1 MRFFLIFLIFFVSSF
16 TFVSSQEKNQ
26 LETFISHKVKK
37 KETLYSISRLYDLNI
52 DQVIEYNPI
61 ILKRGLRKRMIL
73 RIPVFKKEELILR
86 EISDDKFFTYEVKPK
101 DTKWRIAYN
110 NKITIQE
117 LERINPFIK
126 QGLKIDQKIKIPKS
140 DNINFSNFI
149 DSNFNYY
156 TVKPGEGYYSIEKK
170 LGVSK
175 KILDS
180 LNPNLLEQG
189 LLNGMVLKLP
199 LEFTGDLKIENDL
212 LVEKT
217 SLIDSIDG
225 NSEINIS
232 VLLPFRASEIEYDSI
247 DETRKLLS
255 ERNLHTISSDFYSG
269 IILAS
274 KDLTKYG
281 ISSKLSIYDTE
292 NKKSK
297 IDKILREINPDSCQV
312 IIGPLIPDNFNYIS
326 SNERIYDLPKIAPL
340 STRDVTIRNSVY
352 QSVTPK
358 EILRNKMINYL
369 DNNLNQNDNIVIVA
383 DSINRDIEY
392 RLKDIFPS
400 SIILRP
406 EKNGYL
412 LPELVDSLLVDSL
425 PNKIIL
431 ESDNF
436 SLISGVSAQMSA
448 QISDLRKV
456 QLFTTYRGNVY
467 ENENLSRKHLGDLSF
482 TFTSGHHPLN
492 KFEFNAFQERY
503 IKLFG
508 KPPNRE
514 AIRAYDL
521 TLDLVLRI
529 IYQGKLNN
537 SYENIGETEYQ
548 ENRFWYKKTQKKGF
562 VNTAFYLLQHKEYDI
577 YEIKKWIK
585 THFIQLRFCKFES
598 GH

>member
-1 MRFFLIFLIFFVSSF
+1 MRFFLIFF
-16 TFVSSQEKNQ
+16 TFLTASLSFLSSQEKNQ
-26 LETFISHKVKK
+26 PETFISHKVKK

-52 DQVIEYNPI
+52 EQVMEYNPI
-61 ILKRGLRKRMIL
+61 LSRRGLRKRMIL
-73 RIPVFKKEELILR
+73 KIPVFKKKELVSEEIPDYN
-86 EISDDKFFTYEVKPK
+86 IIIYKVKPK

-110 NKITIQE
+110 NNITIQE
-117 LERINPFIK
+117 LEKMNPVLK
-126 QGLKIDQKIKIPKS
+126 KGLKIDQKIKIPKS
-140 DNINFSNFI
+140 DKTNLSNLI

-156 TVKPGEGYYSIEKK
+156 TVKQGEGYYRIQKK

-180 LNPNLLEQG
+180 LNPILLEQG

-199 LEFTGDLKIENDL
+199 LAYTGDLKIKNDL

-217 SLIDSIDG
+217 SLIDSING

-232 VLLPFRASEIEYDSI
+232 VLLPFRASAIEFDSI
-247 DETRKLLS
+247 DETRKILS

-274 KDLTKYG
+274 EDLSKYG

-297 IDKILREINPDSCQV
+297 IDKILNEINPDSCQI

-326 SNERIYDLPKIAPL
+326 SKERIFDLPKVAPL
-340 STRDVTIRNSVY
+340 STRDVVIRNSVY

-358 EILRNKMINYL
+358 ELLRNKMIDYL
-369 DNNLNQNDNIVIVA
+369 DKNLDQDDNIVIVA

-392 RLKDIFPS
+392 ILKDIFPS

-436 SLISGVSAQMSA
+436 SLISSVSAQMSA

-467 ENENLSRKHLGDLSF
+467 ENENLSRKHLGDLGF
-482 TFTSGHHPLN
+482 TFTSGHHPLS

-503 IKLFG
+503 IKFFG

-529 IYQGKLNN
+529 VYAGKLN
-537 SYENIGETEYQ
+537 SSAENIEETEYQ
-548 ENRFWYKKTQKKGF
+548 ENRFWYKKIEKNGF
-562 VNTAFYLLQHKEYDI
+562 VNTAFYLLRHKEYDI
-577 YEIKKWIK
+577 YEIKK
-585 THFIQLRFCKFES
+585 
-598 GH
+598 

>member
-1 MRFFLIFLIFFVSSF
+1 MRFFLIFF
-16 TFVSSQEKNQ
+16 TFLTASLSFLSSQEKNQ
-26 LETFISHKVKK
+26 PETFISHKVKK

-52 DQVIEYNPI
+52 EQVMEYNPI
-61 ILKRGLRKRMIL
+61 LSRRGLRKRMIL
-73 RIPVFKKEELILR
+73 KIPVFKKKELVSEEIPDYN
-86 EISDDKFFTYEVKPK
+86 IIIYKVKPK

-110 NKITIQE
+110 NNITIQE
-117 LERINPFIK
+117 LEKMNPVLK
-126 QGLKIDQKIKIPKS
+126 KGLKIDQKIKIPKS
-140 DNINFSNFI
+140 DKTNLSNLI

-156 TVKPGEGYYSIEKK
+156 TVKQGEGYYRIQKK

-180 LNPNLLEQG
+180 LNPILLEQG

-199 LEFTGDLKIENDL
+199 LAYTGDLKIKNDL

-217 SLIDSIDG
+217 SLIDSING

-232 VLLPFRASEIEYDSI
+232 VLLPFRASEIEFDSI
-247 DETRKLLS
+247 DETRKILS

-274 KDLTKYG
+274 EDLSKYG

-297 IDKILREINPDSCQV
+297 IDKILNEINPDSCQI

-326 SNERIYDLPKIAPL
+326 SKERIFDLPKVAPL
-340 STRDVTIRNSVY
+340 STRDVVIRNSVY

-358 EILRNKMINYL
+358 ELLRNKMIDYL
-369 DNNLNQNDNIVIVA
+369 DKNLDQDDNIVIVA

-392 RLKDIFPS
+392 ILKDIFPS

-436 SLISGVSAQMSA
+436 SLISSVSAQMSA

-467 ENENLSRKHLGDLSF
+467 ENENLSRKHLGDLGF
-482 TFTSGHHPLN
+482 TFTSGHHPLS
-492 KFEFNAFQERY
+492 KFELNTFQERY
-503 IKLFG
+503 IKFFG

-529 IYQGKLNN
+529 VYAGKLN
-537 SYENIGETEYQ
+537 SSTENIEETEYQ
-548 ENRFWYKKTQKKGF
+548 ENRFWYKKIEKNGF
-562 VNTAFYLLQHKEYDI
+562 VNTAFYLLRHKEYDI
-577 YEIKKWIK
+577 YEIKK
-585 THFIQLRFCKFES
+585 
-598 GH
+598 

>member
-16 TFVSSQEKNQ
+16 TCVSSQEKNQ

-126 QGLKIDQKIKIPKS
+126 QGLKIDQKIKIPKY

-199 LEFTGDLKIENDL
+199 LGFTGDFKIENDL

-383 DSINRDIEY
+383 DSINREVEY

-503 IKLFG
+503 IKFFG

-529 IYQGKLNN
+529 IYKGKLNN
-537 SYENIGETEYQ
+537 SSENIGETEYQ

-577 YEIKKWIK
+577 YEIKK
-585 THFIQLRFCKFES
+585 
-598 GH
+598 

>member
-1 MRFFLIFLIFFVSSF
+1 MRFFLIFLIFLVSSF
-16 TFVSSQEKNQ
+16 NCVSSQEKNQ

-37 KETLYSISRLYDLNI
+37 KETLYSISRLYGLNV
-52 DQVIEYNPI
+52 DQVMEYNPI
-61 ILKRGLRKRMIL
+61 LSKRGLRKRMIL
-73 RIPVFKKEELILR
+73 RIPIFKKEELMLR
-86 EISDDKFFTYEVKPK
+86 EISDDNFFTYEVKPK

-110 NKITIQE
+110 NNITIQE
-117 LERINPFIK
+117 LERINPVIK
-126 QGLKIDQKIKIPKS
+126 EGLKIKQKIKIPIS
-140 DNINFSNFI
+140 DKMNFPNFI

-156 TVKPGEGYYSIEKK
+156 TVKPGEGYYRIEKK

-180 LNPNLLEQG
+180 LNPILLEQG
-189 LLNGMVLKLP
+189 LLSGMVLKLP

-212 LVEKT
+212 LIEKI
-217 SLIDSIDG
+217 SLIDSIEG

-274 KDLTKYG
+274 EDLSKYG

-326 SNERIYDLPKIAPL
+326 SNERIFDLPKVAPL

-358 EILRNKMINYL
+358 ETLRNKMINYL
-369 DNNLNQNDNIVIVA
+369 DNNLNQNDNIIIVA

-406 EKNGYL
+406 ETNGYL
-412 LPELVDSLLVDSL
+412 LPELVDSLIVDSL

-482 TFTSGHHPLN
+482 TFTSGHQPLN

-503 IKLFG
+503 IKFFG

-521 TLDLVLRI
+521 TLDIVLRI
-529 IYQGKLNN
+529 IYQRKLN
-537 SYENIGETEYQ
+537 SSFENIGETEYQ

-577 YEIKKWIK
+577 YEIKK
-585 THFIQLRFCKFES
+585 
-598 GH
+598 

>member
-1 MRFFLIFLIFFVSSF
+1 MRFFLIFF
-16 TFVSSQEKNQ
+16 TFLIASLSFLSSQEKNQ
-26 LETFISHKVKK
+26 PETFISHKVKK

-52 DQVIEYNPI
+52 EQVMEYNPI
-61 ILKRGLRKRMIL
+61 LSRRGLRKRMIL
-73 RIPVFKKEELILR
+73 KIPVFKKKELVSEEIPDHN
-86 EISDDKFFTYEVKPK
+86 IIIYKVKPK

-110 NKITIQE
+110 NNISIQE
-117 LERINPFIK
+117 LEKMNPVIK
-126 QGLKIDQKIKIPKS
+126 KGLKINQKIKIPKS
-140 DNINFSNFI
+140 DKMNVSNLI

-156 TVKPGEGYYSIEKK
+156 TVKQGEGYFRIQKK

-180 LNPNLLEQG
+180 LNPILLEQG

-199 LEFTGDLKIENDL
+199 LAYTGDLKIKNDL

-217 SLIDSIDG
+217 SLIDSING

-232 VLLPFRASEIEYDSI
+232 VLLPFRASEIEFDSI
-247 DETRKLLS
+247 DETRKILS

-269 IILAS
+269 IILALEDLS
-274 KDLTKYG
+274 KYS

-297 IDKILREINPDSCQV
+297 IDKILNEINPDSCQI

-326 SNERIYDLPKIAPL
+326 SKERIFDLPKVAPL
-340 STRDVTIRNSVY
+340 STRDVVIRNSVY

-358 EILRNKMINYL
+358 ELLRNKMIDYL
-369 DNNLNQNDNIVIVA
+369 DKNLDQDDNIVIVA

-392 RLKDIFPS
+392 ILKDIFPS

-436 SLISGVSAQMSA
+436 SLISSVSAQMSA

-467 ENENLSRKHLGDLSF
+467 ENENLSRKHLGDLGF
-482 TFTSGHHPLN
+482 TFTSGHHPLS
-492 KFEFNAFQERY
+492 KFEFNTFQERY
-503 IKLFG
+503 IKFFG

-529 IYQGKLNN
+529 VYAGKLN
-537 SYENIGETEYQ
+537 SSTENIEETEYQ
-548 ENRFWYKKTQKKGF
+548 ENRFWYKKIEKNGF
-562 VNTAFYLLQHKEYDI
+562 VNTAFYLLRHKQYDI
-577 YEIKKWIK
+577 YEIKK
-585 THFIQLRFCKFES
+585 
-598 GH
+598 

>member
-1 MRFFLIFLIFFVSSF
+1 MRFLLIFLIFFVSSL
-16 TFVSSQEKNQ
+16 TCVSSQEKNQ

-61 ILKRGLRKRMIL
+61 LLKRGLRKRMIL

-117 LERINPFIK
+117 LERINPFLK

-503 IKLFG
+503 IKFFG

-537 SYENIGETEYQ
+537 SSENIGETEYQ

-577 YEIKKWIK
+577 YEIKK
-585 THFIQLRFCKFES
+585 
-598 GH
+598 

>member
-1 MRFFLIFLIFFVSSF
+1 MRFFFIFLFFLVSSF
-16 TFVSSQEKNQ
+16 TCLSAQEKNQ

-37 KETLYSISRLYDLNI
+37 KETLYSISRLYDLNV
-52 DQVIEYNPI
+52 DQIIEYNPI
-61 ILKRGLRKRMIL
+61 LSKRGLRKRMIL
-73 RIPVFKKEELILR
+73 RIPVFKKEEFISE
-86 EISDDKFFTYEVKPK
+86 EISDHKFFTYEVKPK

-110 NKITIQE
+110 NNITIQE
-117 LERINPFIK
+117 LERVNPFIK

-140 DNINFSNFI
+140 DKMNFSNFI

-156 TVKPGEGYYSIEKK
+156 TVKPGEGYYRIEKK

-274 KDLTKYG
+274 EDLSKYG

-297 IDKILREINPDSCQV
+297 IDRILREINPDSCQV

-326 SNERIYDLPKIAPL
+326 SNERIYDLPKVAPL

-383 DSINRDIEY
+383 DSINRDIEH

-406 EKNGYL
+406 ETNGYL

-467 ENENLSRKHLGDLSF
+467 ENKNLSRKHLGDLSF
-482 TFTSGHHPLN
+482 TFTSRHHPLN

-503 IKLFG
+503 IKFFG

-521 TLDLVLRI
+521 TMDLVLRI
-529 IYQGKLNN
+529 IYQSKFN
-537 SYENIGETEYQ
+537 SSSENIGETEYQ
-548 ENRFWYKKTQKKGF
+548 ENRFWYKKIQKRGF

-577 YEIKKWIK
+577 YEIKK
-585 THFIQLRFCKFES
+585 
-598 GH
+598 

>member
-1 MRFFLIFLIFFVSSF
+1 MRFLLIFLIFFVSSF
-16 TFVSSQEKNQ
+16 TCVSSQEKNQ

-170 LGVSK
+170 LGVNK

-503 IKLFG
+503 IKFFG

-548 ENRFWYKKTQKKGF
+548 ENRFWYKKTQKNGF

-577 YEIKKWIK
+577 YEIKK
-585 THFIQLRFCKFES
+585 
-598 GH
+598 

>member
-1 MRFFLIFLIFFVSSF
+1 MRFFLIFF
-16 TFVSSQEKNQ
+16 TFLTASLSFLSSQEKNQ
-26 LETFISHKVKK
+26 PETFISHKVKK

-52 DQVIEYNPI
+52 EQVMEYNPI
-61 ILKRGLRKRMIL
+61 LSRRGLRKRMIL
-73 RIPVFKKEELILR
+73 KIPVFKKKELVSEEIPDHN
-86 EISDDKFFTYEVKPK
+86 IIIYKVKPK

-110 NKITIQE
+110 NNISIQE
-117 LERINPFIK
+117 LEKMNPVIK
-126 QGLKIDQKIKIPKS
+126 KGLKINQKIKIPKS
-140 DNINFSNFI
+140 DKMNLSNLI

-156 TVKPGEGYYSIEKK
+156 TVKQGEGYYRIQKK

-180 LNPNLLEQG
+180 LNPILLEQG

-199 LEFTGDLKIENDL
+199 LAYTGDLKIKNDL

-217 SLIDSIDG
+217 SLIDSING

-232 VLLPFRASEIEYDSI
+232 VLLPFRASEIEFDSI
-247 DETRKLLS
+247 DETRKILS

-274 KDLTKYG
+274 EDLSKYG

-297 IDKILREINPDSCQV
+297 IDKILNEINPDSCQI

-326 SNERIYDLPKIAPL
+326 SKERIFDLPKVAPL
-340 STRDVTIRNSVY
+340 STRDVVIRNSVY

-358 EILRNKMINYL
+358 ELLRNKMIDYL
-369 DNNLNQNDNIVIVA
+369 DKNLDQDDNIVIVA

-392 RLKDIFPS
+392 ILKDIFPS

-436 SLISGVSAQMSA
+436 SLISSVSAQMSA

-467 ENENLSRKHLGDLSF
+467 ENENLSRKHLGDLGF
-482 TFTSGHHPLN
+482 TFTSGHHPLS

-503 IKLFG
+503 IKFFG

-529 IYQGKLNN
+529 VYAGKLN
-537 SYENIGETEYQ
+537 SSAENIEETEYQ
-548 ENRFWYKKTQKKGF
+548 ENRFWYKKIEKNGF
-562 VNTAFYLLQHKEYDI
+562 VNTAFYLLRHKEYDI
-577 YEIKKWIK
+577 YEIKK
-585 THFIQLRFCKFES
+585 
-598 GH
+598 

>member
-16 TFVSSQEKNQ
+16 TCVSSQEKNQ

-86 EISDDKFFTYEVKPK
+86 EISDDKFFIYEVKPK

-255 ERNLHTISSDFYSG
+255 ERNLHTISSDFYTG

-436 SLISGVSAQMSA
+436 SLISSVSAQMSA

-503 IKLFG
+503 IKFFG

-577 YEIKKWIK
+577 YEIKK
-585 THFIQLRFCKFES
+585 
-598 GH
+598 

>member
-1 MRFFLIFLIFFVSSF
+1 MRFFLIFF
-16 TFVSSQEKNQ
+16 TFLIASLSFLSSQEKNQ
-26 LETFISHKVKK
+26 PETFISHKVKK

-52 DQVIEYNPI
+52 EQVMEYNPI
-61 ILKRGLRKRMIL
+61 LSRRGLRKRMIL
-73 RIPVFKKEELILR
+73 KIPVFKKKELVSEEIPDHN
-86 EISDDKFFTYEVKPK
+86 IIIYKVKPK

-110 NKITIQE
+110 NNISIQE
-117 LERINPFIK
+117 LEKMNPVIK
-126 QGLKIDQKIKIPKS
+126 KGLKINQKIKIPKS
-140 DNINFSNFI
+140 DKMNVSNLI

-156 TVKPGEGYYSIEKK
+156 TVKQGEGYFRIQKK

-180 LNPNLLEQG
+180 LNPILLEQG

-199 LEFTGDLKIENDL
+199 LAYTGDLKIKNDL

-217 SLIDSIDG
+217 SLIDSING

-232 VLLPFRASEIEYDSI
+232 VLLPFRASEIEFDSI
-247 DETRKLLS
+247 DETRKILS

-274 KDLTKYG
+274 EDLSKYG

-297 IDKILREINPDSCQV
+297 IDKILNEINPDSCQI

-326 SNERIYDLPKIAPL
+326 SKERIFDLPKVAPL
-340 STRDVTIRNSVY
+340 STRDVVIRNSVY

-358 EILRNKMINYL
+358 ELLRNKMIDYL
-369 DNNLNQNDNIVIVA
+369 DKNLDQDDNIVIVA

-392 RLKDIFPS
+392 ILKDIFPS

-436 SLISGVSAQMSA
+436 SLISSVSAQMSA

-456 QLFTTYRGNVY
+456 ELFTTYRGNVY
-467 ENENLSRKHLGDLSF
+467 ENENLSRKHLGDLNF
-482 TFTSGHHPLN
+482 TFTSGYHPLS

-503 IKLFG
+503 IKFFG

-529 IYQGKLNN
+529 VYAGKLN
-537 SYENIGETEYQ
+537 SSAENIEETEYQ
-548 ENRFWYKKTQKKGF
+548 ENRFWYKKIEKNGF
-562 VNTAFYLLQHKEYDI
+562 VNTAFYLLRHKEYDI
-577 YEIKKWIK
+577 YEIKK
-585 THFIQLRFCKFES
+585 
-598 GH
+598 

>member
-1 MRFFLIFLIFFVSSF
+1 MRFFLIFF
-16 TFVSSQEKNQ
+16 TFLIASLSFLSSQEKNQ
-26 LETFISHKVKK
+26 PETFISHKVKK

-52 DQVIEYNPI
+52 EQVMEYNPI
-61 ILKRGLRKRMIL
+61 LSRRGLRKRMIL
-73 RIPVFKKEELILR
+73 KIPVFKKKELISE
-86 EISDDKFFTYEVKPK
+86 EIPDHNIIIYKVKPK

-110 NKITIQE
+110 NNISIQE
-117 LERINPFIK
+117 LEKMNPVIK
-126 QGLKIDQKIKIPKS
+126 KGLKINQKIKIPKS
-140 DNINFSNFI
+140 DKMNVSNLI

-156 TVKPGEGYYSIEKK
+156 TVKQGEGYFRIQKK

-180 LNPNLLEQG
+180 LNPILLEQG

-199 LEFTGDLKIENDL
+199 LAYTGDLKIKNDL

-217 SLIDSIDG
+217 SLIDSING

-232 VLLPFRASEIEYDSI
+232 VLLPFRASEIEFDSI
-247 DETRKLLS
+247 DETRKILS

-269 IILAS
+269 IILALEDLS
-274 KDLTKYG
+274 KYS

-297 IDKILREINPDSCQV
+297 IDKILNEINPDSCQI

-326 SNERIYDLPKIAPL
+326 SKEKFFDLPKVAPL
-340 STRDVTIRNSVY
+340 STRDVVIRNSVY

-358 EILRNKMINYL
+358 ELLRNKMIDYL
-369 DNNLNQNDNIVIVA
+369 DKNLDQDDNIVIVA

-392 RLKDIFPS
+392 ILKDIFPS

-436 SLISGVSAQMSA
+436 SLISSVSAQMSA

-467 ENENLSRKHLGDLSF
+467 ENENLSRKHLGDLGF
-482 TFTSGHHPLN
+482 TFTSGHHPLS
-492 KFEFNAFQERY
+492 KFEFNTFQERY
-503 IKLFG
+503 IKFFG

-529 IYQGKLNN
+529 VYAGKLN
-537 SYENIGETEYQ
+537 SSTENIEETEYQ
-548 ENRFWYKKTQKKGF
+548 ENRFWYKKIEKNGF
-562 VNTAFYLLQHKEYDI
+562 VNTAFYLLRHKQYDI
-577 YEIKKWIK
+577 YEIKK
-585 THFIQLRFCKFES
+585 
-598 GH
+598 

>member
-1 MRFFLIFLIFFVSSF
+1 MRFFLIFF
-16 TFVSSQEKNQ
+16 TFLTASLSFLSSQEKNQ
-26 LETFISHKVKK
+26 PETFISHKVKK

-52 DQVIEYNPI
+52 EQVMEYNPI
-61 ILKRGLRKRMIL
+61 LSRRGLRKRMIL
-73 RIPVFKKEELILR
+73 KIPVFKKKELVSEEIPDHK
-86 EISDDKFFTYEVKPK
+86 IIIYKVKPK

-110 NKITIQE
+110 NNITIQE
-117 LERINPFIK
+117 LEKMNPVLK
-126 QGLKIDQKIKIPKS
+126 KGLKIDQKIKIPKS
-140 DNINFSNFI
+140 DKMNLSNLI

-156 TVKPGEGYYSIEKK
+156 TVKQGEGYYRIQKK

-180 LNPNLLEQG
+180 LNPILLEHG

-199 LEFTGDLKIENDL
+199 LAYTGDLKIKNDL

-217 SLIDSIDG
+217 SLIDSING

-232 VLLPFRASEIEYDSI
+232 VLLPFRASEIEFDSI
-247 DETRKLLS
+247 DETRKILS

-274 KDLTKYG
+274 EDLSKYG

-292 NKKSK
+292 NRKSK
-297 IDKILREINPDSCQV
+297 IDKILNEINPDSCQI

-326 SNERIYDLPKIAPL
+326 SKERIFDLPKVAPL
-340 STRDVTIRNSVY
+340 STRDVVIRNSVY

-358 EILRNKMINYL
+358 GLLRNKMIDYL
-369 DNNLNQNDNIVIVA
+369 DKNLDQDDNIVIVA

-392 RLKDIFPS
+392 ILKDIFPS

-436 SLISGVSAQMSA
+436 SLISSVSAQMSA

-467 ENENLSRKHLGDLSF
+467 ENENLSRKHLGDLGF
-482 TFTSGHHPLN
+482 TFTSGHHPLS

-503 IKLFG
+503 IKFFG

-529 IYQGKLNN
+529 VYAGKLN
-537 SYENIGETEYQ
+537 SSAENIEETEYQ
-548 ENRFWYKKTQKKGF
+548 ENRFWYKKIEKNGF
-562 VNTAFYLLQHKEYDI
+562 VNTAFYLLRHNEYDI
-577 YEIKKWIK
+577 YEIKK
-585 THFIQLRFCKFES
+585 
-598 GH
+598 

>member
-1 MRFFLIFLIFFVSSF
+1 MRFFLIFF
-16 TFVSSQEKNQ
+16 TFLTTSLSFLSSQEKNQ
-26 LETFISHKVKK
+26 PETFISHKVKK

-52 DQVIEYNPI
+52 EQVMEYNPI
-61 ILKRGLRKRMIL
+61 LSRRGLRKRMIL
-73 RIPVFKKEELILR
+73 KIPVFKKKELVSEEIPDYN
-86 EISDDKFFTYEVKPK
+86 IIIYKVKPK

-110 NKITIQE
+110 NNITIQE
-117 LERINPFIK
+117 LEKMNPVLK
-126 QGLKIDQKIKIPKS
+126 KGLKIDQKIKIPKS
-140 DNINFSNFI
+140 DKMNLSNLI

-156 TVKPGEGYYSIEKK
+156 TVKQGEGYYRIQKK

-180 LNPNLLEQG
+180 LNPILLEQG

-199 LEFTGDLKIENDL
+199 LAYTGDLKIKNDL

-217 SLIDSIDG
+217 SLIDSING

-232 VLLPFRASEIEYDSI
+232 VLLPFRASEIQFDSI
-247 DETRKLLS
+247 DETRKILS

-274 KDLTKYG
+274 EDLSKYG

-292 NKKSK
+292 NRKSK
-297 IDKILREINPDSCQV
+297 IDKILNEINPDSCQI

-326 SNERIYDLPKIAPL
+326 SNERIFDLPKVAPL
-340 STRDVTIRNSVY
+340 STRDVEIRNSVY

-358 EILRNKMINYL
+358 ELLRNKMIDYL
-369 DNNLNQNDNIVIVA
+369 DKNLDQDDNIVIVA

-392 RLKDIFPS
+392 ILKDIFPS

-436 SLISGVSAQMSA
+436 SLISSVSAQMSA

-467 ENENLSRKHLGDLSF
+467 ENENLSRKHLGDLNF
-482 TFTSGHHPLN
+482 TFASGHHPLS

-503 IKLFG
+503 IKFFG

-529 IYQGKLNN
+529 VYAGKLN
-537 SYENIGETEYQ
+537 SSTENIEETEYQ
-548 ENRFWYKKTQKKGF
+548 ENRFWYKKIEKNGF
-562 VNTAFYLLQHKEYDI
+562 VNTAFYLLRHKEYDI
-577 YEIKKWIK
+577 YEIKK
-585 THFIQLRFCKFES
+585 
-598 GH
+598 

>member
-16 TFVSSQEKNQ
+16 TCVSSQEKNQ

-126 QGLKIDQKIKIPKS
+126 QGLKIDQKIKIPKY

-503 IKLFG
+503 IKFFG

-521 TLDLVLRI
+521 TLDFVLRI
-529 IYQGKLNN
+529 IYQSKLN
-537 SYENIGETEYQ
+537 SSFENIGETEYQ

-577 YEIKKWIK
+577 YEIKK
-585 THFIQLRFCKFES
+585 
-598 GH
+598 